1 MKPDAGSDRQGRTR
15 PGRALQERGRRA
27 RRQILEAA
35 EELFARLGYAGAS
48 LDAIAERA
56 GMSKQRILHYHPTK
70 QALYEAVVG
79 DLESYL
85 ADLLD
90 PDAAS
95 EELPGVEAWI
105 DKLAAR
111 PTLAHLIL
119 NEVASPDASSPP
131 RAFMRFAS
139 RITDSFEVLLRR
151 LAPQADPDD
160 AFHFTSAIAGTT
172 LFYAT
177 AVHECAAGRRRDR
190 GSQSGQRHKQLVM
203 STTRHLLGEIRRTSP
218 NPSTRAARR

>member
-1 MKPDAGSDRQGRTR
+1 MKPGAGSDRQGRTR
-15 PGRALQERGRRA
+15 PGRALQERGRLA
-27 RRQILEAA
+27 RRQILDAA
-35 EELFARLGYAGAS
+35 EQLFARLGYAGAS

-70 QALYEAVVG
+70 QALYEAVVA

-95 EELPGVEAWI
+95 DELPGVEAWI
-105 DKLAAR
+105 DKLAER

-119 NEVASPDASSPP
+119 NEVASPDTSSSP
-131 RAFMRFAS
+131 RAFTRFAS

-151 LAPQADPDD
+151 LAPHAHPDD

-177 AVHECAAGRRRDR
+177 AVHERAAGRRRDR
-190 GSQSGQRHKQLVM
+190 GSQSGRRHKQLVM
-203 STTRHLLGEIRRTSP
+203 STTRHLLAEIRRTSP
-218 NPSTRAARR
+218 TPSTRAARH